1 MSEASF
7 QNTGGQLVYARRRRS
22 KFAALFVCGL
32 AAAPFAASALP
43 VIPGGV
49 GYGMETP
56 AGRGGK
62 VFRVTNLNES
72 GAGSLKECIQAS
84 GPRVCIFEVSG
95 TIKLKADL
103 HIRNPYIT
111 IAGQTA
117 PSPGITLRGAALQV
131 NTSDVLVQHI
141 RIRVGDDPEG
151 PSFGN
156 RDALKIDAGSGTTR
170 LRNIVIDHCSFAWA
184 LDETVSLWENWT
196 DVTLTNNIIAEGLHE
211 RSDGHASGYGLFLAQ
226 SGGGRATIK
235 GNLLAHNYAR
245 NPVIRSY
252 DSVFVNNVI
261 YNAGW
266 QAMALTSMND
276 VATKNAVVGNVF
288 IKGPDSNGHPP
299 VWLRRDN
306 FPLPSTAKVY
316 LNDNQT
322 IGYGISSTDPW
333 AVANAAE
340 VPSSIKASSAPIWLQ
355 GLTAMPTRDNT
366 VLNSV
371 LANVGARPADRDS
384 VDTRIIRSVRE
395 RTGRIINCVSPDGSA
410 RCAKNAGGWPTLAEN
425 RRALVLPADH
435 NAVTPSGYTKLE
447 LWLHEMAAQVEGRAK
462 AATPKSPVL
471 TVE

>member
-1 MSEASF
+1 MSEALFTISR
-7 QNTGGQLVYARRRRS
+7 GQLARERRWNS
-22 KFAALFVCGL
+22 KLAALFACGL
-32 AAAPFAASALP
+32 VAAPFVASALP
-43 VIPGGV
+43 VIPNGV

-95 TIKLKADL
+95 TIKLTTDL

-117 PSPGITLRGAALQV
+117 PSPGISLRGAALQV

-151 PSFGN
+151 PAFGN
-156 RDALKIDAGSGTTR
+156 RDALKIDSGSSTTK

-211 RSDGHASGYGLFLAQ
+211 RSDGKASGYGLFLAQ
-226 SGGGRATIK
+226 SGGGRATIA

-252 DSVFVNNVI
+252 DSIFVNNVV

-266 QAMALTSMND
+266 QAMALTSMN

-288 IKGPDSNGHPP
+288 IKGPDSSNHWPI
-299 VWLRRDN
+299 WLRRDQY
-306 FPLPSTAKVY
+306 PLPSTAKVY
-316 LNDNQT
+316 LSDNQA
-322 IGYGISSTDPW
+322 IGYGVSSTDPW
-333 AVANAAE
+333 AVANGSE

-355 GLTAMPTRDNT
+355 NLTPLPTRDNA

-371 LANVGARPADRDS
+371 LENVGARPADRDS
-384 VDTRIIRSVRE
+384 VDTRIIRSVRD
-395 RTGRIINCVSPDGSA
+395 RTGRIINCVKADGST
-410 RCAKNAGGWPTLAEN
+410 RCSKNAGGWPTLAQN
-425 RRALVLPADH
+425 RRLSR
-435 NAVTPSGYTKLE
+435 N
-447 LWLHEMAAQVEGRAK
+447 
-462 AATPKSPVL
+462 
-471 TVE
+471 